1 MRGGVGEALGPIRAA
16 ANIFQRNA
24 GPVLVVGTHSIHVRR
39 FVSGLC
45 AAGQS
50 VVLATD
56 SSEPLV
62 EHALLLEQVTV
73 GFPVHRLSTAGKIRR
88 CIDQWRPRVV
98 HAHQANSVA
107 WHAVRAARSTS
118 VPVVLTLW
126 GSDVLSLPHRSPLH
140 RWMVRVALLGAS
152 AWTADARILL
162 EAAKRLAGSCETIV
176 GEWIPMGIDTP
187 PTLAPMA
194 RERRML
200 SCRLHKPLYRIDSI
214 LRAFARLPV
223 SHVAWVLEIAAGG
236 DETARLRRLTIELG
250 IGDRVEFTGMLGSED
265 LARSYRRSAIF
276 VSVPVSDGTSVSLL
290 EAMAAGCLPV
300 LSDLPANR
308 EWVTDGCNGLLVTDP
323 ANLDTALQSAV
334 KWWESGNWDLEGR
347 AVNEQLVMEHA
358 LFGRNIQQFIALY
371 ERLQVRHP

>member
-1 MRGGVGEALGPIRAA
+1 M
-16 ANIFQRNA
+16 
-24 GPVLVVGTHSIHVRR
+24 
-39 FVSGLC
+39 
-45 AAGQS
+45 
-50 VVLATD
+50 LASD
-56 SSEPLV
+56 SSLPLL
-62 EHALLLEQVTV
+62 ELALLLEQVTV
-73 GFPVHRLSTAGKIRR
+73 GFSVNRLNTAGKIRR
-88 CIDQWRPRVV
+88 CIDRWRPRVV

-107 WHAVRAARSTS
+107 WHAVRAARGTS

-126 GSDVLSLPHRSPLH
+126 GSDVLSLPYRSPLH
-140 RWMVRVALLGAS
+140 RWMVRTALIGAA

-162 EAAKRLAGSCETIV
+162 ETARRLACPGKTVLC
-176 GEWIPMGIDTP
+176 EWIPIGIDNP
-187 PTLAPMA
+187 PPLAPIV

-214 LRAFARLPV
+214 LRAFARLRT
-223 SHVAWVLEIAAGG
+223 SHVKWMLEIAANG

-250 IGDRVEFTGMLGSED
+250 IGERVEFTGMLGSED

-308 EWVTDGCNGLLVTDP
+308 EWVTDRSNGLLVTDP
-323 ANLDTALQSAV
+323 ATLGAALQSAID
-334 KWWESGNWDLEGR
+334 WWESGDWDRDGR
-347 AVNEQLVMEHA
+347 AVNEHLIREHA
-358 LFGRNIQQFIALY
+358 LFERNIQQFIALY